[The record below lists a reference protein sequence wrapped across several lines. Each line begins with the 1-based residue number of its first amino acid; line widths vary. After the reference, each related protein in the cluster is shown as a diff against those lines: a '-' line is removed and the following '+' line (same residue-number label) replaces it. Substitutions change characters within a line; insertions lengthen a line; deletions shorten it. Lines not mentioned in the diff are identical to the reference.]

1 MEQKPR
7 WAEMCAQILKQ
18 CETVRGGRESLA
30 AFLGVHPTQVA
41 IWLSGKSG
49 PPRAGVEKGMGVILE
64 HTARGC
70 GAAGTLAPSL
80 AFHPPRFA
88 FWCCGRS
95 GPPRG
100 FSEMPMETLFE
111 PGARRT

>member
-49 PPRAGVEKGMGVILE
+49 PPRAVFEKAMEIILAE
-64 HTARGC
+64 HDRREA
-70 GAAGTLAPSL
+70 LEQ
-80 AFHPPRFA
+80 
-88 FWCCGRS
+88 S
-95 GPPRG
+95 GPMPRR
-100 FSEMPMETLFE
+100 
-111 PGARRT
+111 RRTDSA

>member
-41 IWLSGKSG
+41 IWVSGKSG
-49 PPRAGVEKGMGVILE
+49 PPRAVFEKAMEIILAE
-64 HTARGC
+64 HDRREALEQSGRT
-70 GAAGTLAPSL
+70 
-80 AFHPPRFA
+80 PRRR
-88 FWCCGRS
+88 RS
-95 GPPRG
+95 D
-100 FSEMPMETLFE
+100 S
-111 PGARRT
+111 A